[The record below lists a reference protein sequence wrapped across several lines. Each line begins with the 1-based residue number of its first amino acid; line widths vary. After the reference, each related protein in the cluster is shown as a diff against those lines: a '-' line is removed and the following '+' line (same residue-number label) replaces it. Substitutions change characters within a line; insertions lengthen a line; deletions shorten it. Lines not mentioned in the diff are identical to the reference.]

1 MVCERDRVE
10 YGLNNQDIVYIK
22 IKDLTKEEHD
32 DFMKTLKEN
41 DVEIE
46 RKTSE
51 VEKVLEESEETE
63 DISIVQASMIGSRG
77 WGYEDKE
84 SDIDIRFIFV
94 RDPRDYIS
102 ILQHEDSIAYPI
114 EDKKDIVGYDLGK
127 FLRMICNQ
135 NPTAY
140 EILFSPKQE
149 RENQFVER
157 LRQFATEVM
166 DPNKMIMIY
175 QNVVREKLEEL
186 SVKKENTT
194 KASIY
199 IIRMLGIIHYMEQN
213 GTFPTCSIEDIFKD
227 ESNTPL
233 KQLLEELIEYKR
245 NGQKDLKIH
254 PELIEFLKNDLEK
267 TRGIKV
273 NKEVKD
279 KKEMERKAND
289 LFQQTVMEAQR
300 IKHQEEMEKVSDSER
315 KTEEEEA
322 VYK

>member
-135 NPTAY
+135 NPMAF
-140 EILFSPKQE
+140 EIIHSPKQE
-149 RENQFVER
+149 RENEHVNR
-157 LRQFATEVM
+157 IRSFADEVM
-166 DPNKMIMIY
+166 DPNRMIMIY
-175 QNVVREKLEEL
+175 QKLVSERINEL
-186 SVKKENTT
+186 QEKKENTT
-194 KASIY
+194 KLALY
-199 IIRMLGIIHYMEQN
+199 ILRMLGIIHYMEQN
-213 GTFPTCSIEDIFKD
+213 GTFPICSIEEIFKD
-227 ESNTPL
+227 NANDHL
-233 KQLLEELIEYKR
+233 KSLVEELVEYKK
-245 NGQKDLKIH
+245 NGQKDLNMNPKF
-254 PELIEFLKNDLEK
+254 IEFLKNDLEK
-267 TRGIKV
+267 TKGITV
-273 NKEVKD
+273 TKELKD
-279 KKEMERKAND
+279 KKEIEKEANT
-289 LFQQTVMEAQR
+289 LFLQTVMEVQ
-300 IKHQEEMEKVSDSER
+300 KKKKEEEMKKVNVPEKE
-315 KTEEEEA
+315 TEEKE
-322 VYK
+322 VNYK

>member
-1 MVCERDRVE
+1 MSTKITVGKEDYLLDVENSKLEQAHKVYFGSYFGNNMEASTDIYNNIRNFTIVSLEKAIIGTPEIKKAEKVEELECVRIPDDKGDSFQFEFDFYVDDDSITIVNIEKKNEPVNMVCERDRVE

-135 NPTAY
+135 NPTA
-140 EILFSPKQE
+140 S
-149 RENQFVER
+149 
-157 LRQFATEVM
+157 
-166 DPNKMIMIY
+166 
-175 QNVVREKLEEL
+175 
-186 SVKKENTT
+186 
-194 KASIY
+194 
-199 IIRMLGIIHYMEQN
+199 
-213 GTFPTCSIEDIFKD
+213 
-227 ESNTPL
+227 
-233 KQLLEELIEYKR
+233 
-245 NGQKDLKIH
+245 
-254 PELIEFLKNDLEK
+254 K
-267 TRGIKV
+267 TRKRKSVCRKIKTIR
-273 NKEVKD
+273 NRSNGSK
-279 KKEMERKAND
+279 
-289 LFQQTVMEAQR
+289 
-300 IKHQEEMEKVSDSER
+300 
-315 KTEEEEA
+315 
-322 VYK
+322 